1 MDFFASLTDRF
12 IEVCD
17 GLKGKSFPYDESLA
31 WNDLGYNQVLLQR
44 YTKYELDGVGFNLV
58 TTSPLTDETV
68 VFGDDLGDIK
78 SNRKFARV
86 TLIQVDDIAETQ
98 DTYDLLKKLDFIKYH
113 ISPEGYMM
121 RSTSKTHKEA
131 VRVSKE
137 ALKNG
142 MSFEKIGDLFIKK
155 YKENPTVKAVRVIF
169 ITDPKTAFSE
179 LEAIAV
185 KNHEITEALNQVMN
199 NVMFDC
205 DNCNLKAICD
215 EVEGLKEL
223 HFKSVKENN
232 SL

>member
-1 MDFFASLTDRF
+1 MDFFTSLTDRF
-12 IEVCD
+12 FKVCD
-17 GLKGKSFPYDESLA
+17 GLKGKRFPYNESLA

-86 TLIQVDDIAETQ
+86 TLIQVDDITETQ
-98 DTYDLLKKLDFIKYH
+98 NTYDLLKKLDFIKYH

-169 ITDPKTAFSE
+169 ITDPTTDFSE

-223 HFKSVKENN
+223 HFKSAKENN
-232 SL
+232 NL

>member
-1 MDFFASLTDRF
+1 MSHEKVQERRDY
-12 IEVCD
+12 V
-17 GLKGKSFPYDESLA
+17 
-31 WNDLGYNQVLLQR
+31 
-44 YTKYELDGVGFNLV
+44 
-58 TTSPLTDETV
+58 
-68 VFGDDLGDIK
+68 
-78 SNRKFARV
+78 
-86 TLIQVDDIAETQ
+86 
-98 DTYDLLKKLDFIKYH
+98 KKLDFIKYH

-131 VRVSKE
+131 ARVSNE

-169 ITDPKTAFSE
+169 ITDPKTDFSE

>member
-1 MDFFASLTDRF
+1 MDFFTSLTDRF
-12 IEVCD
+12 LKVCD
-17 GLKGKSFPYDESLA
+17 GLKGKSFSYNESLA

-44 YTKYELDGVGFNLV
+44 FTKYELDGVGFNLV

-68 VFGDDLGDIK
+68 VFGDDLGGIK

-86 TLIQVDDIAETQ
+86 TLIRVDDIAETQ

-142 MSFEKIGDLFIKK
+142 MSFEKVGDLFIKK

-169 ITDPKTAFSE
+169 ITDPKTDFSE
-179 LEAIAV
+179 LEAIAI
-185 KNHEITEALNQVMN
+185 KNHDITEALNQVMN

-223 HFKSVKENN
+223 HFKSAKENN